1 MRRGTCVKCQN
12 ATVIAARNAISD
24 QSSHTPMWPH
34 AEGRR
39 RGMVRASQNQV
50 WQFACT
56 TCGYL
61 EWWVLDPET
70 LADMQSSWVAVPPQ

>member
-1 MRRGTCVKCQN
+1 MKCQS
-12 ATVIAARNAISD
+12 ATVIAGCNSISS
-24 QSSHTPMWPH
+24 QSSHTGMWPH
-34 AEGRR
+34 SEGKR
-39 RGMVRASQNQV
+39 RGMVRAYPGQV

-70 LADMQSSWVAVPPQ
+70 LADMASSWVTVQPR